1 MNHDDII
8 NAARA
13 AEAGRTAGEWVAVV
27 TTATT
32 PIDGKEQFA
41 AIVNQAL
48 PSDTCTI
55 TALTGLTGS
64 EDEAESIANLEYIT
78 ASTHPETG
86 WAACAKALEE
96 AVAELQ
102 HARSAAFIAD
112 LLTEAQSELPSVIN
126 EKLKQQRDA
135 ALARAEKAEPYRHA
149 LEQRMICSNM
159 DPLLTG
165 DADADLMRYVFHE
178 QQIALSPEV
187 GVIAELRDRAEKAE
201 AALATKESVIQGWM
215 ELHDEQV
222 ELALK
227 AEAKLDAAI
236 ALALALV
243 LAIEWLK
250 ENQPEVLAKA
260 VKEVRG

>member
-1 MNHDDII
+1 MTCPYSG
-8 NAARA
+8 RA
-13 AEAGRTAGEWVAVV
+13 TRDMPAHLQRY
-27 TTATT
+27 
-32 PIDGKEQFA
+32 DR
-41 AIVNQAL
+41 
-48 PSDTCTI
+48 
-55 TALTGLTGS
+55 
-64 EDEAESIANLEYIT
+64 
-78 ASTHPETG
+78 
-86 WAACAKALEE
+86 CAKEHGRK
-96 AVAELQ
+96 V
-102 HARSAAFIAD
+102 
-112 LLTEAQSELPSVIN
+112 
-126 EKLKQQRDA
+126 
-135 ALARAEKAEPYRHA
+135 
-149 LEQRMICSNM
+149 
-159 DPLLTG
+159 
-165 DADADLMRYVFHE
+165 HE